1 MTTYSSAPPDLT
13 DTPDPAAPEQEPR
26 AKKPSIW
33 QFEITKKR
41 VKRKELMHFSQQLA
55 VFVKAGIPILEALA
69 GISEEMGNKRFRE
82 VLDEISEDLRSG
94 HTFSAATD
102 KFPDVFPV
110 YYRGIL
116 RSAEMTGNLDVA
128 LSRLAD
134 YIERDIEAR
143 RKVTS
148 ALAYPGIV
156 MGFAVVVVVVL
167 TAYVL
172 PRFETFFDGLGADLP
187 LMTRVLLGFTHFIAN
202 WWFVIVGGIGL
213 FVLSVVLGA
222 RTKRGRAWIDHVLL
236 RVPVLGDVIRYALLE
251 RFCRV
256 MSSMMVAGVP
266 LPEALAVTTSSVN
279 NAKFR
284 DGLTDARAAM
294 MRGEGLARPLSQTGL
309 FPATARQMFTVGES
323 TGTLDDQL
331 STAATYFDRELDYKV
346 KRFTTLFEPA
356 TLLFVGLI
364 VGFVAIALV
373 SAMYGIF
380 REVQV

>member
-1 MTTYSSAPPDLT
+1 MTTINVEPAELETPP
-13 DTPDPAAPEQEPR
+13 EPGDGR
-26 AKKPSIW
+26 QPPKKKTSIW
-33 QFEITKKR
+33 KLEITKQR
-41 VKRKELMHFSQQLA
+41 VKRRELMHFSQQLA
-55 VFVKAGIPILEALA
+55 VFVKAGIPLLEALS

-82 VLDEISEDLRSG
+82 VLWEISEDLRRGS
-94 HTFSAATD
+94 TFSGACD
-102 KFPDVFPV
+102 RFPDVFPA

-116 RSAEMTGNLDVA
+116 QSAEMTGNLDTA
-128 LSRLAD
+128 LNRLAD

-156 MGFAVVVVVVL
+156 MGFAVIVIIVL

-172 PRFETFFDGLGADLP
+172 PRFKNFFDGLDAKLP
-187 LMTRVLLGFTHFIAN
+187 LVTRMLLAFTSFISS
-202 WWFVIVGGIGL
+202 WWFVIAGG
-213 FVLSVVLGA
+213 FVVLILSA
-222 RTKRGRAWIDHVLL
+222 VFAIRTERGRAWADRTLL
-236 RVPVLGDVIRYALLE
+236 RLPVLGDVVRYALLE

-256 MSSMMVAGVP
+256 MSSMMTAGVP
-266 LPEALAVTTSSVN
+266 LPEALGVTTTALS

-284 DGLTDARAAM
+284 EGIGEAREGM
-294 MRGEGLARPLSQTGL
+294 MRGEGLARPLAHTGL
-309 FPATARQMFTVGES
+309 FPATAKQMFTVGEA
-323 TGTLDDQL
+323 TGTLDEQL
-331 STAATYFDRELDYKV
+331 ETAASYFDRELDYKI

-356 TLLFVGLI
+356 TLIFVGVI